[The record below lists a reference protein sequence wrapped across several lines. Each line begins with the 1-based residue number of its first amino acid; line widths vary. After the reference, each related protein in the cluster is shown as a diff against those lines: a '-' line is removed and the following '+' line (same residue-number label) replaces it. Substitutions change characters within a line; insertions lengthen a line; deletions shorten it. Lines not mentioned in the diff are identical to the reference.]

1 MKGLPSKDVNAR
13 DNEAGI
19 IIGEQMQG
27 KKQYTFRSLF
37 HTYEPLIA
45 GAFYCLMSMSM
56 ILTNKHVL
64 SNFNYSCTN
73 SILLLQ
79 NVMSVLFVLGG
90 NLMGI
95 LQTEQMRLDIV
106 KIWLP
111 VNIIFVGMIWTGFF
125 SLKNLGVGMVTILK
139 NFTNVIVIF
148 GDKFFF
154 GKNHSGGVWFTI
166 GLLFASVIC
175 GASTDIAFNVA
186 GYTWQLLNCF
196 FTAGYSLTLRG
207 VMERAKTLLQNSKG
221 LDEFSM
227 VLYNNVL
234 SIPFVLLLMVRAG
247 EIPKFY
253 YELQEQSA
261 VFYLAALFS
270 GVVGFGIS
278 TSVLWFLS
286 KTSAT
291 TFNITGSLNKIPTV
305 VFGFF
310 FFSTETNFWNILSI
324 AFGLGAGIMFTWAK
338 LRESQKPKLVE
349 QDLGKQP
356 DSK

>member
-111 VNIIFVGMIWTGFF
+111 GIESFINMWKRRRWYSEDHRTLISKMAIQLLKLYEIIIEQCQDIWQPSFISSWSNQKYINCDSVNIIFVGMIWTGFF
-125 SLKNLGVGMVTILK
+125 SLKNLGVGM
-139 NFTNVIVIF
+139 
-148 GDKFFF
+148 
-154 GKNHSGGVWFTI
+154 
-166 GLLFASVIC
+166 
-175 GASTDIAFNVA
+175 
-186 GYTWQLLNCF
+186 
-196 FTAGYSLTLRG
+196 
-207 VMERAKTLLQNSKG
+207 
-221 LDEFSM
+221 
-227 VLYNNVL
+227 
-234 SIPFVLLLMVRAG
+234 
-247 EIPKFY
+247 
-253 YELQEQSA
+253 
-261 VFYLAALFS
+261 
-270 GVVGFGIS
+270 
-278 TSVLWFLS
+278 FL
-286 KTSAT
+286 
-291 TFNITGSLNKIPTV
+291 I
-305 VFGFF
+305 
-310 FFSTETNFWNILSI
+310 W
-324 AFGLGAGIMFTWAK
+324 
-338 LRESQKPKLVE
+338 R
-349 QDLGKQP
+349 
-356 DSK
+356 